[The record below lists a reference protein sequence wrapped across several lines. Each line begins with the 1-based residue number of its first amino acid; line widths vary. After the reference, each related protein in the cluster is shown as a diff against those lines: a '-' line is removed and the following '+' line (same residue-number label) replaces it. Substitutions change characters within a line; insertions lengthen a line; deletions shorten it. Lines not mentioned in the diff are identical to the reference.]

1 MSVRPASKV
10 HRIAIVAALFVALGL
25 SACGRK
31 GALDAPPAAL
41 NSANAGTEVAPAEEE
56 AGTLLRAGSDKT
68 LPIIRGPNRRI
79 PLDVLLD

>member
-1 MSVRPASKV
+1 VSVRPASKIQRV
-10 HRIAIVAALFVALGL
+10 AIVAALFAALGL

-41 NSANAGTEVAPAEEE
+41 NSADAGTEVPASEQ
-56 AGTLLRAGSDKT
+56 TTVLRAGSDKT
-68 LPIIRGPNRRI
+68 LPVIRGPNKRI